1 MQRAHDMLQLELD
14 TTDPDVVVD
23 TIEVVDDGPGT
34 VAAVTLS
41 RRSESLVLR
50 DVFGL
55 DSWYD
60 VSVTRSGPVD

>member
-14 TTDPDVVVD
+14 TSDPEVFVD
-23 TIEVVDDGPGT
+23 TIEIDDDGPTT
-34 VAAVTLS
+34 VATVTLS

-50 DVFGL
+50 DLFGL

-60 VSVTRSGPVD
+60 VSVTRSGPVN